1 MPSCREMTALPLALL
16 CAVLSGCME
25 GGATPVLQ
33 EDANVARVPETDGV
47 PVMIDGVFSEGEWD
61 DALMVD
67 ASEAVKLYLKQEKG
81 HLFIGVRCI
90 RLITPIVDLFIQPTG
105 REIHQLHASAQIGE
119 RVLGGSAEEDPP
131 WVWGHSPDWYANEV
145 RWNRAQEERL
155 IAEGVSEG
163 EAQSRANFPYDG
175 FEFQV
180 RASKF
185 ESSEWRIRIEVPSAP
200 DYDAPFVFPPE
211 TVRRSTDG
219 WLILTLGR

>member
-1 MPSCREMTALPLALL
+1 M
-16 CAVLSGCME
+16 
-25 GGATPVLQ
+25 
-33 EDANVARVPETDGV
+33 
-47 PVMIDGVFSEGEWD
+47 
-61 DALMVD
+61 
-67 ASEAVKLYLKQEKG
+67 
-81 HLFIGVRCI
+81 RCI

-105 REIHQLHASAQIGE
+105 QEIYQLHVSAQIGE

-185 ESSEWRIRIEVPSAP
+185 ESSEWQIRIEVPSAP

-219 WLILTLGR
+219 WLVLTLGR

>member
-1 MPSCREMTALPLALL
+1 MTALPLALL

-33 EDANVARVPETDGV
+33 EGANVARVPETDGV

-105 REIHQLHASAQIGE
+105 QEI
-119 RVLGGSAEEDPP
+119 
-131 WVWGHSPDWYANEV
+131 Y
-145 RWNRAQEERL
+145 
-155 IAEGVSEG
+155 
-163 EAQSRANFPYDG
+163 
-175 FEFQV
+175 
-180 RASKF
+180 
-185 ESSEWRIRIEVPSAP
+185 
-200 DYDAPFVFPPE
+200 
-211 TVRRSTDG
+211 
-219 WLILTLGR
+219 